1 MDNHRVSLN
10 HGAGGTLMREFIR
23 TTFVSAFDNPELSRL
38 NDAAQ
43 LTLPGTEIAFTT
55 DAYVVQPLIFPG
67 GDLGKLAVCGT
78 INDLAVMG
86 AKPLYISIACI
97 IEEGLPLDV
106 LSQLVNSAAT
116 TAEAAGVQIVTGDTK
131 VVRAGECDGLFITT
145 SGIGSLPMGKGLC
158 TEPITPGDA
167 IILSGTIG
175 EHGVAILAA
184 RHELQFETKVASD
197 CAAIH
202 HLTESV
208 LTVSGGVKWMRD
220 PTRGG
225 LAAVIAE
232 LVEVQAYGAFIRETA
247 IPIRPEVAAVCE
259 LLGFDPFHL
268 ANEGKVV
275 LIVRKNDAEDVCRI
289 LRDHPLGREAQIIG
303 EITPDGAGHVRA
315 ETHSGGVRRLRQPA
329 GELLPRIC

>member
-1 MDNHRVSLN
+1 MDNHRISLN
-10 HGAGGTLMREFIR
+10 HGAGGTIMREFIR
-23 TTFVSAFDNPELSRL
+23 TTFVKAFDNAELNRL
-38 NDAAQ
+38 TDAAR

-78 INDLAVMG
+78 VNDLAVMG

-97 IEEGLPLDV
+97 IEEGLRLDV
-106 LSQLVNSAAT
+106 LSPLVNSAAA
-116 TAEAAGVQIVTGDTK
+116 TAKAAGVQIVTGDTK

-145 SGIGSLPMGKGLC
+145 TGIGALPLGKGLC
-158 TEPITPGDA
+158 TEPVSPGDA
-167 IILSGTIG
+167 IILSGTVG

-184 RHELQFETKVASD
+184 RHELQFDAAVASD

-202 HLTESV
+202 GLVESV

-225 LAAVIAE
+225 VAAVIAE
-232 LVEVQAYGAFIRETA
+232 LAEAQSYGAFIRESA
-247 IPIRPEVAAVCE
+247 IPVRPEVAAVCE
-259 LLGFDPFHL
+259 LLGFDPLHL

-275 LIVRKNDAEDVCRI
+275 LVVRKNDAEDVCRV
-289 LRDHPLGREAQIIG
+289 LRNHPLGREAQIIG
-303 EITPDGAGHVRA
+303 EITTDGAGYVRA

>member
-1 MDNHRVSLN
+1 MNNHRISLS
-10 HGAGGTLMREFIR
+10 HGAGGTMMREFIR
-23 TTFVSAFDNPELSRL
+23 TTFVHAFDNAELNRL
-38 NDAAQ
+38 TDAAQ

-78 INDLAVMG
+78 VNDLAVMG

-97 IEEGLPLDV
+97 IEEGLRLDV
-106 LSQLVNSAAT
+106 LSQLVNSAAA
-116 TAEAAGVQIVTGDTK
+116 TAKAASVQIVTGDTK

-145 SGIGSLPMGKGLC
+145 TGIGAFPVGQGLC
-158 TEPITPGDA
+158 TEPIFPGDA
-167 IILSGTIG
+167 IILSGTVG

-184 RHELQFETKVASD
+184 RHELQFDTKVASD

-202 HLTESV
+202 GLIESV
-208 LTVSGGVKWMRD
+208 LTVSNGVKWMRD

-225 LAAVIAE
+225 VAAVIVE
-232 LVEVQAYGAFIRETA
+232 LVDAQPYGAFVRESA
-247 IPIRPEVAAVCE
+247 IPVRPEVAAVCE
-259 LLGFDPFHL
+259 LLGFDPLHL

-275 LIVRKNDAEDVCRI
+275 LVVRKNDADNVCRV
-289 LRDHPLGREAQIIG
+289 LRNHPLGREAQIIG
-303 EITPDGAGHVRA
+303 EIISDGAGYVRA
-315 ETHSGGVRRLRQPA
+315 ETLSGGVRRLRQPA